1 MMKVS
6 TISKVKVRYGE
17 TDQMGVVY
25 HGNYA
30 QFLEIGRIDWL
41 NQLGFSYKKM
51 EEEGVM
57 LPVVNLNTNFKAPAY
72 FDDEL
77 TIVTSIIKKPTVKI
91 EFYYEVYNQNK
102 DLLTTGSTVLVFV
115 STETR
120 RPIKCPVDLLQT
132 IESYP
137 ETETP

>member
-1 MMKVS
+1 MMKIS

-41 NQLGFSYKKM
+41 SQLGFSYKKM

-57 LPVVNLNTNFKAPAY
+57 LPVVNLNTDFKAPAY

-77 TIVTSIIKKPTVKI
+77 TIVTSIVKKPTVKI
-91 EFYYEVYNQNK
+91 EFHYEVYNQNK
-102 DLLTTGSTVLVFV
+102 DLLTSGSTVLVFV

-120 RPIKCPVDLLQT
+120 RPIKCPADLLQT
-132 IESYP
+132 IENYS